1 MGKAVLVGLVVLL
14 AVGAGVCD
22 EKEWLKAYDKAFEN
36 QDYTEAIE
44 QAEECVNEYP
54 KSHMCWH
61 RLGWAYLKGDRVTK
75 AEKAFNKALR
85 IKSDLD
91 NAYVGKGAIQ
101 RKRGRI
107 AKAREYY
114 LKAIEINPE
123 NPEAYS
129 SLVVLELMEGN
140 YAKAKKYGEAA
151 WQLRQDYA
159 LIPANLSIAY
169 HYSGEVK
176 KRDEFYDKAKKLGY
190 ENLDGLKEIFS
201 GRKTLKQ

>member
-1 MGKAVLVGLVVLL
+1 MKRTILVALL
-14 AVGAGVCD
+14 ILFAPGISLCD
-22 EKEWLKAYDKAFEN
+22 EKEWLIAYDKAFEK
-36 QDYTEAIE
+36 QDYSDAIT
-44 QAEECVNEYP
+44 QAEECVNEFP
-54 KSHMCWH
+54 KSHTCWH
-61 RLGWAYLKGDRVTK
+61 RLGWAYLKDDRLTK

-107 AKAREYY
+107 GKAKDYY
-114 LKAIEINPE
+114 LKAIEINPQ

-140 YAKAKKYGEAA
+140 YMKAKEYGETA
-151 WQLRQDYA
+151 WKMRQDYPV
-159 LIPANLSIAY
+159 IPANLSIAY

-190 ENLDGLKEIFS
+190 WHLEGLKEIFS
-201 GRKTLKQ
+201 GRKTLK